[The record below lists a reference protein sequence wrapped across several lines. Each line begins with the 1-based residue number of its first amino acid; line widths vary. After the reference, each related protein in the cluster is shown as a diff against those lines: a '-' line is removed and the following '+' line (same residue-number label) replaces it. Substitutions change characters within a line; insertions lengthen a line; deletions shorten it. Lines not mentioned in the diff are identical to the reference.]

1 MNNRFRLIRKVT
13 QRTGEK
19 ENTPAEVRAKA
30 AEGSFASVARTD
42 IGLVRRSNQDSLIE
56 AGALVGVA
64 DGMGGHQGGETASA
78 LARDALIAA
87 LKDAVPG
94 PEALEAGIRDA
105 NAAVY
110 RRAEEEESLHG
121 MGTTL
126 TVLWLGSREAYVGQV
141 GDSRCYRY
149 ADGALAQITD
159 DHSMVMEMARAG
171 VITVEEAASHPMR
184 NVITR
189 AVGTDETV
197 EPDLFVLPRA
207 KDDLWLV
214 CSDGLHGMI
223 GDEDIAAVLASGD
236 PDDVKADKLLAAA
249 LMGGGHDN
257 VSLVLLRDLT
267 GGEVSA

>member
-1 MNNRFRLIRKVT
+1 MNNRFRLNRKGDRRPDGKEEAPSET
-13 QRTGEK
+13 RT
-19 ENTPAEVRAKA
+19 RA
-30 AEGSFASVARTD
+30 AEGSFIAVARTD
-42 IGLVRRSNQDSLIE
+42 IGLVRRSNQDSVIE

-78 LARDALIAA
+78 LARDALIDA

-94 PEALEAGIRDA
+94 PEALEAGIRTA
-105 NAAVY
+105 NAAVF
-110 RRAEEEESLHG
+110 RCAEAEDSLRG

-126 TVLWLGSREAYVGQV
+126 TAVWMGGREVFVGQV

-149 ADGALAQITD
+149 ADGTLTQITD

-189 AVGTDETV
+189 AVGTDPEV

-214 CSDGLHGMI
+214 CSDGLHGMV
-223 GDEDIAAVLASGD
+223 GDGDIALILSTDATDAE
-236 PDDVKADKLLAAA
+236 KADALMTAA
-249 LMGGGHDN
+249 LNNGGHDN